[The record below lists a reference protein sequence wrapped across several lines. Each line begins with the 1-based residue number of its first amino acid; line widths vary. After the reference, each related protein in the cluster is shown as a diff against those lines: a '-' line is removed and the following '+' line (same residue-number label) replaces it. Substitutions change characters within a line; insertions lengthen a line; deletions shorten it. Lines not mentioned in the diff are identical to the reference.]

1 MTGLPD
7 ERTAVVTGAG
17 SPRGIGR
24 ATAIRLARA
33 GWQLLVVDIDE
44 EAAGNVADEITAETG
59 VKSFG
64 FRGDITDPESVD
76 EAITFAET
84 RLPPIVGL
92 ANIAGISSPTPFLE
106 ITTQD
111 WDRVMAVNLRG
122 HFLMTQRVLPC
133 MLELGVGRIVT
144 ISSASAQMGGGTYS
158 KVAYS
163 AAKAGVLGMTRA
175 LAREVGKRGVTVNAV
190 SPGPID
196 TDIMGGTL
204 SEERISQILA
214 GLVLDRI
221 GTVDDVAAL
230 FEFLMGPDSGFITG
244 ATYNVNGGLI
254 ID

>member
-1 MTGLPD
+1 MKKLPD

-24 ATAIRLARA
+24 ATAIRLAKA
-33 GWQLLVVDIDE
+33 GWSTLIADIDE
-44 EAAGNVADEITAETG
+44 PAAKKVADEIATMTG
-59 VKSFG
+59 RISYG
-64 FRGDITDPESVD
+64 IGTDITDRHSV
-76 EAITFAET
+76 EAAVSFAEAQM
-84 RLPPIVGL
+84 PPIVGL

-106 ITTQD
+106 VTLED
-111 WDRVMAVNLRG
+111 WDRVMAVNLSG
-122 HFLMTQRVLPC
+122 HFQVTQRVLPG
-133 MLELGVGRIVT
+133 MLALGVGRIVT

-175 LAREVGKRGVTVNAV
+175 LAREVGKQGVTVNAV

-204 SEERISQILA
+204 SEERIAEIKKN
-214 GLVLDRI
+214 LVVDRM

-230 FEFLMGPDSGFITG
+230 FEFLLGPDSGYITG